1 MMMRTGFLLIFL
13 VIVIVFISN
22 GYSKSSTTSAE
33 WKTYTDINDK
43 FTIDYPT
50 DWNIEPR
57 ENRFDT
63 KDVIFSLPD
72 EGNSVNLGIV
82 TTETPTKLDI
92 EEYGKD
98 IITERTSTRDNFR
111 LIDSWECEKY
121 SINNATTCSLVFT
134 TGTSPFE
141 SAEMDVYTVHNT
153 TTYTIVYRTIPD
165 LFDKHLPTVDQMIKS
180 INYTK

>member
-1 MMMRTGFLLIFL
+1 M
-13 VIVIVFISN
+13 IVFISN
-22 GYSKSSTTSAE
+22 GYSKGSTTSAE
-33 WKTYTDINDK
+33 CKTYTDINGK

-82 TTETPTKLDI
+82 TRDTHKCDI

-98 IITERTSTRDNFR
+98 IITERTF
-111 LIDSWECEKY
+111 
-121 SINNATTCSLVFT
+121 
-134 TGTSPFE
+134 
-141 SAEMDVYTVHNT
+141 H
-153 TTYTIVYRTIPD
+153 
-165 LFDKHLPTVDQMIKS
+165 
-180 INYTK
+180 

>member
-1 MMMRTGFLLIFL
+1 MMKTGFLLIFL
-13 VIVIVFISN
+13 VIVIVCISN
-22 GYSKSSTTSAE
+22 GYSKGSTTSAE
-33 WKTYTDINDK
+33 WKTYTDINGK

-82 TTETPTKLDI
+82 TTETPTNVAI

-111 LIDSWECEKY
+111 LIDSWECAKY
-121 SINNATTCSLVFT
+121 SINNSTTCSLVFT

-141 SAEMDVYTVHNT
+141 FAEMDVYTVHNT

-165 LFDKHLPTVDQMIKS
+165 LFDKHLPTVDQIIKS